1 MALRRG
7 RVFASLTHMP
17 RVRHLPAGVALVA
30 SVLVMFAS
38 PGEAAASSAPVAA
51 LQAALKYRG
60 LYPVAVDGM
69 RGPFTTRGV
78 RRFQRRRHLLVD
90 GIAGPQTKR
99 ALRSRPLGSRML
111 QRGSRGWDVAA
122 LQFRLQR
129 HGFPPGGVDGV
140 FGPGTTTAVT
150 SFQSA
155 NGLGADGIAGPA
167 TVEALRGRS
176 SSTTPTT
183 TPVGDVRFYRPVDGP
198 IGDRFGVPRA
208 GGRTHAGIDFPVP
221 HGTRVGAA
229 GVGTT
234 IFAGWNSGGYG
245 NLVVIQHRLG
255 YTTWYAH
262 LSQITSWVGEQ
273 VSGGTRIGYVGST
286 GYSTGPHLHFEVRR
300 WNTPVDPIPYLL
312 SSTAASTGG
321 ATARVRCADPDA
333 YKRARIDD
341 CRPAR

>member
-1 MALRRG
+1 
-7 RVFASLTHMP
+7 MP
-17 RVRHLPAGVALVA
+17 RVRHLAGAVLVA
-30 SVLVMFAS
+30 WMLVLAS
-38 PGEAAASSAPVAA
+38 PQQAAASSASVAA

-60 LYPVAVDGM
+60 LYPIAVDGV

-78 RRFQRRRHLLVD
+78 RRFQRRKRLLVD

-99 ALRSRPLGSRML
+99 AIGRRKLGARML
-111 QRGSRGWDVAA
+111 QRGNRGWDVAA
-122 LQFRLQR
+122 LQFRLQK

-140 FGPGTTTAVT
+140 FGPGTTDAVT

-167 TVEALRGRS
+167 TVAALRGRS
-176 SSTTPTT
+176 SSSTPT
-183 TPVGDVRFYRPVDGP
+183 TPVGDVRFYRPVPGP
-198 IGDRFGVPRA
+198 IGDGFGAPRA
-208 GGRTHAGIDFPVP
+208 GGRRHAGIDFPVP
-221 HGTRVGAA
+221 QGTRVGAA

-234 IFAGWNSGGYG
+234 IFAGWNTGGYG

-286 GYSTGPHLHFEVRR
+286 GYSTGPHLHFEVRK

-312 SSTAASTGG
+312 STTAARAS
-321 ATARVRCADPDA
+321 ARVRCADPDA

>member
-1 MALRRG
+1 MVLRRG
-7 RVFASLTHMP
+7 RDFASLPAMP
-17 RVRHLPAGVALVA
+17 RVRHLPAGAALVA
-30 SVLVMFAS
+30 SMLVLLAL
-38 PGEAAASSAPVAA
+38 PGEAAASSARVAA

-60 LYPVAVDGM
+60 LYPIAVDGV

-78 RRFQRRRHLLVD
+78 RRFQRRRNLLVD

-99 ALRSRPLGSRML
+99 ALRARPLGARML
-111 QRGSRGWDVAA
+111 QRGNRGWDVAA

-140 FGPGTTTAVT
+140 FGPGTTNAVT

-167 TVEALRGRS
+167 TVAALRGQS

-183 TPVGDVRFYRPVDGP
+183 TPVGDVRFFRPVDGP
-198 IGDRFGVPRA
+198 IGDRFGAPRA

-234 IFAGWNSGGYG
+234 IFAGWNTGGYG

-300 WNTPVDPIPYLL
+300 WNTPVDPMPYLL
-312 SSTAASTGG
+312 SGTAARVP
-321 ATARVRCADPDA
+321 ARVRCADPDA
-333 YKRARIDD
+333 YRTARIDD
-341 CRPAR
+341 CR